1 MISYLTLEL
10 VQLTSLCIEDIEV
23 LLVKLRFCLTDWN
36 AF

>member
-23 LLVKLRFCLTDWN
+23 LPVCLYSQNQASD
-36 AF
+36 